1 MHEARQAHYF
11 GLPPHLALASVT
23 STPAIAAGLSHRI
36 GILTEG
42 SDADVVLWD
51 SHPLRL
57 GATPVKVWIDGILQ
71 IPVPSKT
78 NEDNHIEVGKGKEGD
93 EWRQVPETP
102 NWDTEREKAIKWD
115 GLPPLEGRKVEG
127 KVAFINVK
135 EVWRKS
141 EDGIIAQSFN
151 SVSGGTGLGTVIVED
166 GKITCMGICK
176 DIELQPSS
184 KVFDVRSGSI
194 APGLMT
200 FGSSLGLEEIAG
212 EPSTTD
218 GETYDAFK
226 HNVPKILDDTGAVVR
241 AVDALMFGTRDAL

>member
-1 MHEARQAHYF
+1 MHQAQQAHYF

-23 STPAIAAGLSHRI
+23 STPATAAGLSHRI
-36 GILTEG
+36 GLLSEG
-42 SDADVVLWD
+42 TDADVVLWD

-78 NEDNHIEVGKGKEGD
+78 NEETDIEVGKGKEGD
-93 EWRQVPETP
+93 GWRQAPETP
-102 NWDTEREKAIKWD
+102 NWDKEREEAIKWD
-115 GLPPLEGRKVEG
+115 GLPPLEGRKLEG
-127 KVAFINVK
+127 KVVFMNVK

-141 EDGIIAQSFN
+141 EDGDIAQVFSN
-151 SVSGGTGLGTVIVED
+151 LSEETGLGSVVVED
-166 GKITCMGICK
+166 GKITCMGMCV
-176 DIELQPSS
+176 DIESQPSS
-184 KVFDVRSGSI
+184 KIFDVRGGSI

-200 FGSSLGLEEIAG
+200 FGSPLGLEEITG

-218 GETYDAFK
+218 GETYDAFRR
-226 HNVPKILDDTGAVVR
+226 NVPKILDDTGAVVR